1 MIIEAQNEDQTIDVV
16 INPVNVLLILIE
28 EWRMSIGVP
37 HYSPIMGGYWMR
49 HGEGRSFER
58 VRLATRQ
65 EIIQN
70 EAFYTMLDLTN
81 ELY

>member
-49 HGEGRSFER
+49 HGLDCHER